1 MPYTSPYQK
10 TVTIHRSPLDKN
22 FLGINNDSW
31 KTAARILTP
40 PSFLLYIYFAS
51 NKDKFTL
58 ALSPKAIQQEI
69 GMARSTFYDQVNVLE
84 SLGYLVKDN
93 DKKSGWH
100 FYERPLGCPD
110 ALFKGRENVNDYINE
125 PAHGIDLPTCEQE
138 YPQEDI
144 EIYNKSSPKED
155 KYILPGGKEE
165 DYHSS
170 GAASKKKPLGF
181 DF

>member
-10 TVTIHRSPLDKN
+10 TVTIHRAPLDKN

-51 NKDKFTL
+51 NKDKFSL

-84 SLGYLVKDN
+84 SLGYLVKDS

-110 ALFKGRENVNDYINE
+110 ALFKGRENVNDYMNE
-125 PAHGIDLPTCEQE
+125 PAHGIEVSTCEQK

-155 KYILPGGKEE
+155 KYILPGEKEE
-165 DYHSS
+165 DYRST
-170 GAASKKKPLGF
+170 GAAPKKKPLGF

>member
-1 MPYTSPYQK
+1 MSYTSPYQK
-10 TVTIHRSPLDKN
+10 TVKIHRSQLGKN

-40 PSFLLYIYFAS
+40 PSFMLYIYFAS
-51 NKDKFTL
+51 NKDGFSL

-69 GMARSTFYDQVNVLE
+69 GMARSTFYDQITVLE
-84 SLGYLVKDN
+84 SLGYLVKDD
-93 DKKSGWH
+93 DKKSSWH

-110 ALFKGRENVNDYINE
+110 ALFKGRETVFDYSDE
-125 PAHGIDLPTCEQE
+125 TARGIDLSASEQE
-138 YPQEDI
+138 YPSMDI

-155 KYILPGGKEE
+155 KYILPRVEEE
-165 DYHSS
+165 DNRS
-170 GAASKKKPLGF
+170 ADTKPKRIPLGF

>member
-10 TVTIHRSPLDKN
+10 TVTIHRAPLDKN

-93 DKKSGWH
+93 DKKNAWH

-110 ALFKGRENVNDYINE
+110 ALFKGRENVYDYTNE
-125 PAHGIDLPTCEQE
+125 PAHGFDFSTCGEE

-165 DYHSS
+165 NTGGA
-170 GAASKKKPLGF
+170 GAATKKIPCGF

>member
-10 TVTIHRSPLDKN
+10 MVTIHRAPLDKN

-84 SLGYLVKDN
+84 SLGYLVRDEE
-93 DKKSGWH
+93 KKSGWH
-100 FYERPLGCPD
+100 FYERPACFPD
-110 ALFKGRENVNDYINE
+110 RVFSAKAPVYDPLIESA
-125 PAHGIDLPTCEQE
+125 PGIDLSACGQE
-138 YPQEDI
+138 YPQEDR
-144 EIYNKSSPKED
+144 EIYNKSSHKED
-155 KYILPGGKEE
+155 KYILPGGKGEE
-165 DYHSS
+165 YRSAEDKP
-170 GAASKKKPLGF
+170 KKIPIGF

>member
-69 GMARSTFYDQVNVLE
+69 GINIIDMHIVWDI
-84 SLGYLVKDN
+84 YLAYQFFQN
-93 DKKSGWH
+93 IN
-100 FYERPLGCPD
+100 
-110 ALFKGRENVNDYINE
+110 AYIINI
-125 PAHGIDLPTCEQE
+125 HNIN
-138 YPQEDI
+138 
-144 EIYNKSSPKED
+144 IYHRNT
-155 KYILPGGKEE
+155 
-165 DYHSS
+165 
-170 GAASKKKPLGF
+170 
-181 DF
+181 

>member
-110 ALFKGRENVNDYINE
+110 ALFKSRENVYDYMNE
-125 PAHGIDLPTCEQE
+125 PAHGINLSTCEQE
-138 YPQEDI
+138 YPQGDI

-155 KYILPGGKEE
+155 KYILPRAKEE
-165 DYHSS
+165 DNSS
-170 GAASKKKPLGF
+170 TEAQPKKIPFGF

>member
-69 GMARSTFYDQVNVLE
+69 GMARSTFYDQINVLE
-84 SLGYLVKDN
+84 SLGYLVKDEE
-93 DKKSGWH
+93 KKSGWH
-100 FYERPLGCPD
+100 FYERPTCFPD
-110 ALFKGRENVNDYINE
+110 GIYKATFAGNEMLDYPPRGND
-125 PAHGIDLPTCEQE
+125 LSTCGEE

-155 KYILPGGKEE
+155 KYILPRGKEE
-165 DYHSS
+165 NSS
-170 GAASKKKPLGF
+170 GTEAKPKKIPCGF